1 MELSGY
7 FNKWNLKILMFGEM
21 KLSSP
26 KIKRVLIFSQKSFS
40 YITRNGTFFLFIL
53 SSKN

>member
-1 MELSGY
+1 MELSSY
-7 FNKWNLKILMFGEM
+7 FNKWNLKILIFGEM

-40 YITRNGTFFLFIL
+40 YITGNGTFFFFL